1 MTHSC
6 RDTIY
11 HGLDRQPIGGIWR
24 HGRGDGV
31 IADRDPFT
39 GEVLLEIPSASV
51 ADLDAA
57 FAAAAR
63 AQPAW
68 AAAMPAD
75 RAAVLR
81 RVAGIMETA
90 RDEIIDWLIRE
101 SGSTRI
107 KAAIEWSSVR
117 AVALHAAAMPY
128 HVEGRILPADVPGKE
143 CRVYRRPVGV
153 IGVISPWDWPMRITA
168 RSLFPALAVGNAVV
182 VKPAS
187 DTPVTG
193 GILLAKMLEE
203 AGLPPGVLSVV
214 VASSQ
219 VIGDAFVTHPVP
231 RVISFTGTTAI
242 GRQVAAQAAQ
252 ATSLKRLELELG
264 GNGAFVVLE
273 DADVERAVAAAVFG
287 RFLHQG
293 QMRMSANRLI
303 VHQALYD
310 AFLHRFVERV
320 KALPVGDPSRPETVI
335 GPVIN
340 QAHLDRLLQY
350 IEQARAD
357 GLPQLAGGPPR
368 GLVLPPHVFAEVAND
383 NALAQHELFGPIAPV
398 IRVRDEA
405 DALSAAD
412 ATQKG
417 LSASVF
423 TRDLERGAR
432 FARRLDIGMVH
443 VNDHPLNELPNNP
456 FGGEKNSG
464 TGRFGGAWAID
475 AFTTDQWVT
484 LQQTPRT
491 YPF

>member
-1 MTHSC
+1 MTHTC
-6 RDTIY
+6 HDTIY
-11 HGLDRQPIGGIWR
+11 HGLDRQPIGGTWR
-24 HGRGDGV
+24 HGRGDGS

-39 GEVLLEIPSASV
+39 GEVLLEIPSAGL

-63 AQPAW
+63 VQPAW
-68 AAAMPAD
+68 AAAMPAE

-90 RDEIIDWLIRE
+90 RDEIIDWLIHE

-107 KAAIEWSSVR
+107 KAAIEWSGVR
-117 AVALHAAAMPY
+117 AMALQAAAMPY
-128 HVEGRILPADVPGKE
+128 RVEGRILPADVPGKE
-143 CRVYRRPVGV
+143 CRIYRRPVGV
-153 IGVISPWDWPMRITA
+153 IGVISPWDWPMQITA

-182 VKPAS
+182 VKPSS

-193 GILLAKMLEE
+193 GILLAKILEE

-214 VASSQ
+214 VGASGA
-219 VIGDAFVTHPVP
+219 IGDAFVAHPVP

-242 GRQVAAQAAQ
+242 GRHVAALVAQ
-252 ATSLKRLELELG
+252 ATQLKRVELELG

-273 DADVERAVAAAVFG
+273 DADLERAVAAAVFG
-287 RFLHQG
+287 KFLHQG
-293 QMRMSANRLI
+293 QMRVSANRLI
-303 VHQALYD
+303 VHQAVYD
-310 AFLHRFVERV
+310 AFLERFVERV
-320 KALPVGDPSRPETVI
+320 KALPAGDPSRPETVI

-340 QAHLDRLLQY
+340 RAHLDRLLQY
-350 IEQARAD
+350 IAQAHTD
-357 GLPQLAGGPPR
+357 GLSQLVGGPPQ

-383 NALAQHELFGPIAPV
+383 NALAQRELFGPVAPV

-405 DALSAAD
+405 EALSAAD
-412 ATQKG
+412 ATLKG

-443 VNDHPLNELPNNP
+443 VNDHPVNDLPNNP

-484 LQQTPRT
+484 MQQTART
-491 YPF
+491 YAF